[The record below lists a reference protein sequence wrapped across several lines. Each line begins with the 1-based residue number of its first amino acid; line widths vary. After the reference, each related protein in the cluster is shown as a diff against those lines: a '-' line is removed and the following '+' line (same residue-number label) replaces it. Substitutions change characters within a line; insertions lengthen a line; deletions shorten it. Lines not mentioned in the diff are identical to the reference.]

1 MQKLEL
7 PITFMDFAMAAAT
20 GKEATAVGSSDI
32 RVTSVGKVRSFVAD
46 ALAALP
52 NGAVKLHAQG
62 PAVSKAVTVAEI
74 AKRRLRGLHQNTQIG
89 LAEPAEE
96 GAASQPAI
104 SIVLSLQPLDPSRPG
119 YQPPLTDEEM
129 LDAGVDLEEPDGIV
143 EDGAASSAP
152 PPTAAASAATS
163 SFGSKRS
170 RAASSDDEP
179 AVVFLDIDGV
189 LLPFGP
195 GVSAAP
201 ADPARQF
208 PSRCL
213 GALSRLLEVSGARLV
228 LSSTWRAVPAARE
241 QIVANFARFAAEE
254 PTRGAALGAVAR
266 FDEMT
271 DPAYHAERQWEI
283 HAWLQAHPAVRRWVA
298 LDDEELLLG
307 APNAERRGAFERH
320 AVKTESHVGLTDE
333 LTEAAI
339 ALLAAQEGET

>member
-1 MQKLEL
+1 
-7 PITFMDFAMAAAT
+7 MDA
-20 GKEATAVGSSDI
+20 GRPAVTNI
-32 RVTSVGKVRSFVAD
+32 RVTSVGKVRSFVAG
-46 ALAALP
+46 ALEALS
-52 NGAVKLHAQG
+52 NGTVKLHAQG

-89 LAEPAEE
+89 LAETAEE
-96 GAASQPAI
+96 SAASQPAI
-104 SIVLSLQPLDPSRPG
+104 SIVLSLQPLDPSQPG

-129 LDAGVDLEEPDGIV
+129 LDLEEPDDNDD
-143 EDGAASSAP
+143 DGAASSSAP
-152 PPTAAASAATS
+152 APSAAASAATS
-163 SFGSKRS
+163 TVGSKRS
-170 RAASSDDEP
+170 RAASSDDEA

-208 PSRCL
+208 PSSCL
-213 GALSRLLEVSGARLV
+213 GALSRLLQASGARLV

-241 QIVANFARFAAEE
+241 QILANFARYAAEE

-283 HAWLQAHPAVRRWVA
+283 HAWLQARPGVRRWVA

-307 APNAERRGAFERH
+307 ASNAERRGAFERH
-320 AVKTESHVGLTDE
+320 VVKTESHVGLTDE
-333 LTEAAI
+333 LAEAAI
-339 ALLAAQEGET
+339 ALLAAQGGET